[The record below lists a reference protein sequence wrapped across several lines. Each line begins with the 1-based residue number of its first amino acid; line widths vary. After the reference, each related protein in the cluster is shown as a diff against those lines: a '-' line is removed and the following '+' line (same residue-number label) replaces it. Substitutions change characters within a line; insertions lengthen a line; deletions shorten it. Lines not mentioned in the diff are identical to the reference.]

1 MELREFICNALT
13 DIVNGVK
20 DAQEKSNNN
29 GASIAYNGTGSDI
42 EFNINLTEFES
53 KGKDGGIGV
62 AFGVIGASGDTNK
75 SNTQTSATS
84 IKFKVPIFYPK
95 IENP

>member
-20 DAQEKSNNN
+20 DAQEMANKD
-29 GASIAYNGTGSDI
+29 GAAIAYNGTGADV

-53 KGKDGGIGV
+53 KGRDGVIGV
-62 AFGVIGASGDTNK
+62 AFGIMNASGVVNN

-84 IKFKVPIFYPK
+84 IKFKVPLSYPK
-95 IENP
+95 SDNH